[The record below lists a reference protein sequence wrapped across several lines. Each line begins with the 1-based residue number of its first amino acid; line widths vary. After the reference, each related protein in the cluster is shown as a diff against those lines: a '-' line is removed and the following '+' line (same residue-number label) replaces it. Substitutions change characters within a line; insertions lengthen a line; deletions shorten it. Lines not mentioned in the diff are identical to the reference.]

1 MKFRIWF
8 GLVLMVAG
16 LVLST
21 TGWAHGI
28 PEAQRQLAIDG
39 SNLDYIWL
47 GASHMMT
54 GYDHLLFIF
63 GVVFFLTG
71 FKDILKYITAFTL
84 GHSITLTFATFAGI
98 TANAFLIDAVIAL
111 TVCYKGFEN
120 LDGFKKT
127 LGMKS
132 PNLMFM
138 VFGFG
143 LVHGFGL
150 STRLQELPLPQDGLL
165 ARILSFN
172 LGVELGQ
179 IAALMVMVLILTAWR
194 HTASFKQFTK
204 LANAALIVAGAL
216 LFLHQM
222 HGFLHDRAPDHFGF
236 NEDAHFH
243 MHEKWD
249 EEKSVKKGGKK
260 KKSQTHSHDGTTHT
274 H

>member
-1 MKFRIWF
+1 MRFRSYL
-8 GLVLMVAG
+8 GLMLMIAGFVATSYSWG
-16 LVLST
+16 
-21 TGWAHGI
+21 HGI
-28 PEAQRQLAIDG
+28 PEAQRQAAIDG
-39 SNLDYIWL
+39 GNLQYIWL
-47 GASHMMT
+47 GASHMVT

-71 FKDILKYITAFTL
+71 FKDILKYITAFTI
-84 GHSITLTFATFAGI
+84 GHSITLTFATFMGI
-98 TANAFLIDAVIAL
+98 SANYFLVDAVIAL

-127 LGMKS
+127 LGIKS
-132 PNLMFM
+132 PNLLFM

-150 STRLQELPLPQDGLL
+150 STRLQQLPLPQDGLL

-179 IAALMVMVLILTAWR
+179 IAALMVMVLVLTGWR
-194 HTASFKQFTK
+194 QTASFKQFSKAT
-204 LANAALIVAGAL
+204 NAALIAAGAL

-222 HGFLHDRAPDHFGF
+222 HGFLHDRAPDHFAF

-243 MHEKWD
+243 IHEAMDK
-249 EEKSVKKGGKK
+249 EKAMKRSGKK
-260 KKSQTHSHDGTTHT
+260 KKDLTHSHDGTTHT

>member
-1 MKFRIWF
+1 MRFRSYF
-8 GLVLMVAG
+8 GLILMAAG
-16 LVLST
+16 FALSAT
-21 TGWAHGI
+21 SWGHGI

-47 GASHMMT
+47 GAHHMVT

-71 FKDILKYITAFTL
+71 FKDILKYITAFTI
-84 GHSITLTFATFAGI
+84 GHSITLTFATFMTI
-98 TANAFLIDAVIAL
+98 TANTFLVDAVIAL

-127 LGMKS
+127 LGIKS
-132 PNLMFM
+132 PNLLFM

-150 STRLQELPLPQDGLL
+150 STKLQELPIPEEGLL

-179 IAALMVMVLILTAWR
+179 IAALMVMVLILTGWR
-194 HTASFKQFTK
+194 HTTSFKQFSK
-204 LANAALIVAGAL
+204 AANAALIGAGAL

-249 EEKSVKKGGKK
+249 QEKAMKKKGKK
-260 KKSQTHSHDGTTHT
+260 KKTTTHSHDGPTHT